1 MKRVA
6 FEFFAAIIHPFFCIS
21 FSLPSP
27 CFQLGTMLSAEE
39 AAKIGLVDDV
49 VAPELVFD
57 KSVEVAL
64 KFAALP
70 RDARHKSKV
79 ITTSRSSA

>member
-1 MKRVA
+1 
-6 FEFFAAIIHPFFCIS
+6 
-21 FSLPSP
+21 
-27 CFQLGTMLSAEE
+27 MLSAEE

-64 KFAALP
+64 KFGALP